1 MDKHKNPASMM
12 VHFNFFT
19 FLLLHIFTDL
29 LYVSLALEIPS
40 NSNTTFSICFIVLD
54 RVTVTVSV
62 VLLHCVCVGP
72 SLTLGSA
79 GLAWPDSAN
88 PGIDALSPLY

>member
-1 MDKHKNPASMM
+1 MMDKHKNPASMM

-62 VLLHCVCVGP
+62 VLLHCVLCWT
-72 SLTLGSA
+72 LTDTWISWP
-79 GLAWPDSAN
+79 GLA
-88 PGIDALSPLY
+88 